1 MKYLKLFESFIKEN
15 ILETDAFLER
25 KQDLFDYLKSIGM
38 DSDPDLDHADIT
50 EDGVDDT
57 LVTSFTKGNVI
68 VNVGLCN
75 FSSGEF
81 KYLFLI
87 KSNPGD
93 EVLLD
98 HTFVKT
104 IEEVKDRIAPYIEK
118 GYEKTK
124 LYHLGVKEDDDYMPN
139 KEEYEALLNAAIDK
153 KDWEEAKRLQEKYG
167 DILYKNK

>member
-15 ILETDAFLER
+15 MFETDTFLKR

-38 DSDPDLDHADIT
+38 DSDPDFKHADIT

-57 LVTSFTKGNVI
+57 LITSFIKGNVT

-75 FSSGEF
+75 FSNGDF

-87 KSNPGD
+87 KSESGD

-104 IEEVKDRIAPYIEK
+104 IEEVRDRITPYIEK
-118 GYEKTK
+118 GYEETK
-124 LYHLGVKEDDDYMPN
+124 FDHLGVKEDDDYMPS
-139 KEEYEALLNAAIDK
+139 KEEYEALLNSAIDK
-153 KDWEEAKRLQEKYG
+153 KDWEEAKRLQKKYG
-167 DILYKNK
+167 DILYK